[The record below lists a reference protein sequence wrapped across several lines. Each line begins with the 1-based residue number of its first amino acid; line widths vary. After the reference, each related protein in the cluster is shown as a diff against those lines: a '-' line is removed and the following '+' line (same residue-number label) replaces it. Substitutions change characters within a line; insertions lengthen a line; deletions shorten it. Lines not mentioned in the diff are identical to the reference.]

1 MPRVLKHTAFLAL
14 VVLAAGFAACSR
26 SAGGSGTAERDVV
39 ATVNG
44 KKVMMSE
51 VDRIIGQQTSGR
63 QAQLSPL
70 ELASAR
76 LQVLDGLLQQE
87 VLFQR
92 AEKEKLLPPEDEITQ
107 IINQQKQQSGIT
119 AEQYQETL
127 RNSGQTEESLREIA
141 RKQLAIQK
149 LLDKV
154 VGKIDAPS
162 DKEVEDFY
170 NNNRARYVNARGVTL
185 ATIVV
190 DPADNGVSNDA
201 KGEIEAKNKIDIVY
215 QRLKSG
221 ADFATVARETS
232 EDPQTSLRGGDVGFA
247 TEEQLKQGGFP
258 QELIGQFFNTMQAG
272 DYTAPVQGGGGRW
285 TIFKLTDKRLQSENL
300 TLSSPDV
307 RRDAAENIL
316 NQRKQIL
323 NAAFL
328 EVAMQ
333 EADIVN
339 QLAKDLMSSST
350 SLSSLR
356 PAGAPPP
363 ANAPAQPSPAA
374 SASPAATTTTA
385 SPAIK

>member
-92 AEKEKLLPPEDEITQ
+92 AEKEKLIPEEEEITR

-154 VGKIDAPS
+154 VGKIDAPG

-221 ADFATVARETS
+221 ADFATV
-232 EDPQTSLRGGDVGFA
+232 
-247 TEEQLKQGGFP
+247 
-258 QELIGQFFNTMQAG
+258 
-272 DYTAPVQGGGGRW
+272 
-285 TIFKLTDKRLQSENL
+285 
-300 TLSSPDV
+300 
-307 RRDAAENIL
+307 
-316 NQRKQIL
+316 
-323 NAAFL
+323 
-328 EVAMQ
+328 
-333 EADIVN
+333 
-339 QLAKDLMSSST
+339 
-350 SLSSLR
+350 
-356 PAGAPPP
+356 
-363 ANAPAQPSPAA
+363 
-374 SASPAATTTTA
+374 
-385 SPAIK
+385 